1 MRYVCISGV
10 LDKRLLISPLP
21 VGGFAVL
28 LAPPLLA
35 PWPARCMWSP
45 TLMLLA
51 LFHCTLLP
59 SPVLAALMPCAPP
72 ALATGKLMNIQDA
85 YNHPLFSPV
94 IDKLTGYITR
104 SILCCAIRDMSGKS
118 VAVLQVR
125 CWRRLDAP
133 CLGGGGACSLTP
145 AAQVGVSLGRR
156 RAGRVG
162 SDSIAAEL
170 HRHPASRALAQ
181 PGTGEHSH
189 QQKRFATGQEVN
201 IIPVCQQ
208 R

>member
-1 MRYVCISGV
+1 MVAHNHAAY
-10 LDKRLLISPLP
+10 
-21 VGGFAVL
+21 AVL
-28 LAPPLLA
+28 Q
-35 PWPARCMWSP
+35 
-45 TLMLLA
+45 
-51 LFHCTLLP
+51 P
-59 SPVLAALMPCAPP
+59 SPVVAALMPCACP
-72 ALATGKLMNIQDA
+72 APATGKLMNIQDA